1 MGGWVADEKKADIF
15 HLPPS
20 WQGTAKKNAFLCRH
34 SQRSFLFF
42 CMARGQRG
50 NGRYIKKEN
59 VIGGPDGLLR
69 PV

>member
-1 MGGWVADEKKADIF
+1 MQAKLEIKIPKKRTGIRKYGAD
-15 HLPPS
+15 
-20 WQGTAKKNAFLCRH
+20 
-34 SQRSFLFF
+34 SFSAFF
-42 CMARGQRG
+42 CMAYRLRG

>member
-1 MGGWVADEKKADIF
+1 MVFGHGPIRQKRTGIRKYGA
-15 HLPPS
+15 
-20 WQGTAKKNAFLCRH
+20 G
-34 SQRSFLFF
+34 SFSAFF
-42 CMARGQRG
+42 CMAFRLRG